1 MGWLQNIISGK
12 VEILLKNVQKQIIAV
27 LLIIM
32 MCAVLVTA
40 CSTNAPGTDNSGD
53 TAGEP
58 GDGGGSGGGGG
69 SSGSNRMGNE
79 LAELLG
85 LPTTPMADMDDI
97 EFTIFTRNMGI
108 PGSQDNPFL
117 QIVKEITGVTINIQ
131 FLVGDINTT
140 FGTMLAGGI
149 QEDAMFVGALA
160 SEAVAANAI
169 MPIDDLIE
177 AHAPNLRAFYDPWW
191 ELMKAEDGKIYTA
204 EIWGTYV
211 APALIEFFNGT
222 AWWLQKSVIDFHGR
236 VPNDFDELFEFI
248 YEYMEA
254 NPTIDGMDT
263 LGVEIGVNS
272 YTWLLTNPPI
282 FLAGNPNW
290 GSVWNRGGSLPG
302 ANLDLAAFQTRD
314 WVDTNARPYF
324 AKLNEMIHR
333 TTSHGQPVIDPETLS
348 RSGAEFESVI
358 AQGRVLL
365 IPGQQWIWENS
376 TNQLTAAGH
385 YDRTHVPLD
394 FVWDGAEY
402 NYWDLGGG
410 SFAGNNGLNL
420 SFNNADPIRFAQF
433 MDWIIQE
440 PVQRFLSWGIERDV
454 YNANEAL
461 LKSFGVNDGYHY
473 FFDDNG
479 RGVRPQE
486 MRDLQNDARW
496 LRNNMGRQLRD
507 ILPKIQGTFLSDG
520 NSTSVGDSP
529 EEYMASLS
537 DFDRE
542 FFQRHGINHFT
553 GFMRSEPLRR
563 AAFYPLWGN
572 DPTPGSDAAEFGTY
586 VGMSAGID
594 RDHIIPLIMS
604 PPEEFE
610 GRWAAYLDAI
620 DGIPAN
626 LMAGHLAFYTDIA
639 NKAIAAS
646 GG

>member
-1 MGWLQNIISGK
+1 MK
-12 VEILLKNVQKQIIAV
+12 KILKSIIAL
-27 LLIIM
+27 LLIMM
-32 MCAVLVTA
+32 MCAVMVAA
-40 CSTNAPGTDNSGD
+40 CSTDGPGTDTGGE
-53 TAGEP
+53 TPGEP
-58 GDGGGSGGGGG
+58 GEGDGSGGGSGGSGGG
-69 SSGSNRMGNE
+69 SDRMGNA

-85 LPTTPMADMDDI
+85 LPTTPMADKDDI
-97 EFTIFTRNMGI
+97 EFVIFTRNMGI

-117 QIVKEITGVTINIQ
+117 RIVKEITGVTINIQ

-140 FGTMLAGGI
+140 WGTMLSGGI
-149 QEDAMFVGALA
+149 KEDAMFVGALA
-160 SEAVAANAI
+160 SEAIAASAI

-177 AHAPNLRAFYDPWW
+177 AHAPNLREHYDPWW
-191 ELMKAEDGKIYTA
+191 ELMKADDGKVYTA

-211 APALIEFFNGT
+211 SDSLLEFFNGT

-236 VPNDFDELFEFI
+236 RPVDFDELFEFV

-254 NPTIDGMDT
+254 NPTIDGMPT

-272 YTWLLTNPPI
+272 QSWLLTNPPF

-290 GSVWNRGGSLPG
+290 GGVWNRDGSLPG
-302 ANLDLAAFQTRD
+302 AKLDLVPYQTRE
-314 WVDTNARPYF
+314 WVDANAGPYY
-324 AKLNEMIHR
+324 AKLNEMMHR
-333 TTSHGQPVIDPETLS
+333 VTSHGQPVIDPETLS

-376 TNQLTAAGH
+376 TNQLSAAGH
-385 YDRTHVPLD
+385 HDRTHVPLD

-402 NYWDLGGG
+402 NYWDKSGG
-410 SFAGNNGLNL
+410 SFSGNNGLNI

-433 MDWIIQE
+433 LDWIIQE
-440 PVQRFLSWGIERDV
+440 DVQRFLSWGIERDV
-454 YNANEAL
+454 YEANEAL

-473 FFDDNG
+473 YNENG
-479 RGVRPQE
+479 RFVRPQE
-486 MRDLQNDARW
+486 MRDLQGDSRW

-520 NSTSVGDSP
+520 NSTGVGDSP
-529 EEYMASLS
+529 EEYLAGLS
-537 DFDRE
+537 EYDRDFFGR
-542 FFQRHGINHFT
+542 FGINHFT
-553 GFMRSEPLRR
+553 GFMRSQPLAR

-594 RDHIIPLIMS
+594 RDHIIPLITSS
-604 PPEEFE
+604 PDEFAD
-610 GRWAAYLDAI
+610 RWEAYLVAI
-620 DGIPAN
+620 ESIPPHLLA
-626 LMAGHLAFYTDIA
+626 AHLAFYTDIA
-639 NKAIAAS
+639 QKAIAAS

>member
-1 MGWLQNIISGK
+1 MKKAFRPFIA
-12 VEILLKNVQKQIIAV
+12 ILLIV
-27 LLIIM
+27 M
-32 MCAVLVTA
+32 MFAILVTA
-40 CSTNAPGTDNSGD
+40 CSKDDTGDDNPGD
-53 TAGEP
+53 THGEP
-58 GDGGGSGGGGG
+58 GDSGSVGSGG
-69 SSGSNRMGNE
+69 SDRMGNE

-85 LPTTPMADMDDI
+85 LPTTTMADMDDI

-117 QIVKEITGVTINIQ
+117 KIVKEITGVTINIQ

-169 MPIDDLIE
+169 MPIDELIE
-177 AHAPNLRAFYDPWW
+177 AHAPNLRAHYSPWW
-191 ELMKAEDGKIYTA
+191 ELMKADDGRIYTA

-211 APALIEFFNGT
+211 APQQIEFFNGT

-236 VPNDFDELFEFI
+236 APRDFDELFEFV

-263 LGVEIGVNS
+263 LGVEIGVNAH
-272 YTWLLTNPPI
+272 TWLLTNPPI
-282 FLAGNPNW
+282 FLAGNPNM
-290 GSVWNRGGSLPG
+290 GSVWNRGGSRVG
-302 ANLDLAAFQTRD
+302 ATLDLAPFQTRD

-324 AKLNEMIHR
+324 AKLNEMMHR

-365 IPGQQWIWENS
+365 VPGQQWIWENS
-376 TNQLTAAGH
+376 TNQLTAAGL

-394 FVWDGAEY
+394 FVWPGNEF

-454 YNANEAL
+454 YTANEAL
-461 LKSFGVNDGYHY
+461 LRSFGVNDGYHY
-473 FFDDNG
+473 FYENG
-479 RGVRPQE
+479 RIVRPQE
-486 MRDLQNDARW
+486 MRDLQADSRW

-520 NSTSVGDSP
+520 NAVDPGSSP
-529 EEYMASLS
+529 EEYLAGLN

-542 FFQRHGINHFT
+542 FFLRHNIHHFT
-553 GFMRSEPLRR
+553 GFMRSEPLPRPP
-563 AAFYPLWGN
+563 FYPLWGT
-572 DPTPGSDAAEFGTY
+572 DPTPGSDAAEFATF
-586 VGMSAGID
+586 VGMTGGID
-594 RDHIIPLIMS
+594 RDHIIPLITNS
-604 PPEEFE
+604 PDGFAE
-610 GRWAAYLDAI
+610 RWAAYLDAI
-620 DGIPAN
+620 DSIPPN
-626 LMAGHLAFYTDIA
+626 LMAGHLAFYTEIA
-639 NKAIAAS
+639 QAKIDAA
-646 GG
+646 G